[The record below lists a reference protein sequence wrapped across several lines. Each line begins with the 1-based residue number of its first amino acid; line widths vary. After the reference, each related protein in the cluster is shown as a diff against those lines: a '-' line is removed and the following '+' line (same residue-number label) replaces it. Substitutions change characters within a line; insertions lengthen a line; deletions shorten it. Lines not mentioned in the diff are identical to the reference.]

1 MDHITDMRKV
11 LAIVALLASSA
22 CGTGPGW
29 QKPGADQSLVDGDLL
44 QCRREAVQETM
55 RLFADWRPF
64 AFDTDV
70 FWNYRSAPARRAVQ
84 RSNDFSQLQAE
95 QTLAVGCMRNK
106 GYSIAGA

>member
-29 QKPGADQSLVDGDLL
+29 QKPGVDQSLVDGDLR

-64 AFDTDV
+64 AFDADV

-84 RSNDFSQLQAE
+84 RSNDFSQSQAE
-95 QTLAVGCMRNK
+95 QMLAVSCMRNK
-106 GYSIAGA
+106 GYVIAT

>member
-22 CGTGPGW
+22 W
-29 QKPGADQSLVDGDLL
+29 QKPGIDQAAIDTDLL
-44 QCRREAVQETM
+44 RCRREAVQETM

-64 AFDTDV
+64 AFDADV

-84 RSNDFSQLQAE
+84 RSNEFSQSQAE
-95 QTLAVGCMRNK
+95 QMLAVGCMRTK
-106 GYSIAGA
+106 GYVIAT

>member
-22 CGTGPGW
+22 CGTATGW
-29 QKPGADQSLVDGDLL
+29 QKPGTEQSLVDSDLR

-64 AFDTDV
+64 AFDADV
-70 FWNYRSAPARRAVQ
+70 FWNWRSAPATARRAA
-84 RSNDFSQLQAE
+84 LQ
-95 QTLAVGCMRNK
+95 
-106 GYSIAGA
+106 

>member
-22 CGTGPGW
+22 CGTATGW
-29 QKPGADQSLVDGDLL
+29 QKPGTEQSLVDSDLR

-64 AFDTDV
+64 AFDADV
-70 FWNYRSAPARRAVQ
+70 FWNWRSAPRGAPCSAPM
-84 RSNDFSQLQAE
+84 SSASLQAE
-95 QTLAVGCMRNK
+95 QMLAVACMRNK
-106 GYSIAGA
+106 GYVIAA